1 MSGLKN
7 KVKRWQF
14 SQTIDIVDPITGELD
29 KKPMKTF
36 MVNQLTIAFEK
47 GNMIL
52 SPFDDTLYTQL
63 TDYEV
68 VSIGRNGQPIFTSEN
83 EHYIDAL
90 GLAFLAMT
98 LEFKDLTKQIKERRV
113 ATLMKATPSSIVKGN
128 ISQVF
133 HQIQD
138 SYGYSANGVKL
149 KPDDDLRGDRQTW
162 IKVPQSYRSP
172 NYIRGGSSSWG
183 RRNGRVNRSMW

>member
-1 MSGLKN
+1 MLHK
-7 KVKRWQF
+7 
-14 SQTIDIVDPITGELD
+14 
-29 KKPMKTF
+29 
-36 MVNQLTIAFEK
+36 QLT
-47 GNMIL
+47 N
-52 SPFDDTLYTQL
+52 
-63 TDYEV
+63 YEV
-68 VSIGRNGQPIFTSEN
+68 EKINASGKPVYTSVD
-83 EHYIDAL
+83 EHFIDAL

-133 HQIQD
+133 HQIQN

-149 KPDDDLRGDRQTW
+149 QPDDDLKGDRQTW